1 MSFGDYVVFVD
12 ESGDHSLE
20 VINPEYPVFV
30 LAFCIVSCKDYIER
44 ITPSVRSL
52 KYRYFG
58 HDMAILHE
66 HEIRRRTGA
75 FSCFNKEEREVF
87 LDDLSGIIA
96 AVPMT
101 IIAVVIHKER
111 HKAKYNAPEHPYH
124 LAMMYGLE
132 RVWSFLRS
140 VDQQEKKTH
149 VIFEARGAKEDKELE
164 LHFRRVRDGN
174 NGYQRP
180 LRLEIVIANKQVNS
194 EGLQLADLVARPI
207 GLRVL
212 RPTQPNRTWEIIEP
226 KLWRGLAGATEKGNG
241 LKIFP

>member
-20 VINPEYPVFV
+20 VINPDYPVFV

-66 HEIRRRTGA
+66 HEVRKRTGA
-75 FSCFNKEEREVF
+75 FSRLNKEEREAF
-87 LDDLSGIIA
+87 LGDLSGIID

-101 IIAVVIHKER
+101 IIAVVIDKER
-111 HKAKYNAPEHPYH
+111 HKAKYNSPEHPYH
-124 LAMMYGLE
+124 LAMLYGLE
-132 RVWSFLRS
+132 RTWQFLQS
-140 VDQQEKKTH
+140 KDQGEKTTH

-164 LHFRRVRDGN
+164 LQFRRVRDGN
-174 NGYQRP
+174 NGFGKP
-180 LRLEIVIANKQVNS
+180 FRLEIVIANKQVNS

-207 GLRVL
+207 GLKVL
-212 RPTQPNRTWEIIEP
+212 RPEQPNRTWEIIEP
-226 KLWRGLAGATEKGNG
+226 KLWRGRAGVTEKGNG

>member
-20 VINPEYPVFV
+20 VINPDYPVFV
-30 LAFCIVSCKDYIER
+30 LAFCIVSCRDYIEQ
-44 ITPSVRSL
+44 ITPSVRAL

-66 HEIRRRTGA
+66 HEIRKKTGA
-75 FSCFNKEEREVF
+75 FSRFNKEEREVF
-87 LDDLSGIIA
+87 LGDLSGIIA

-101 IIAVVIHKER
+101 IIAVVIRKEQ
-111 HKAKYNAPEHPYH
+111 HKAKYNRPEHPYH

-132 RVWSFLRS
+132 RVWKFLQS
-140 VDQQEKKTH
+140 VEQGERTTH

-164 LHFRRVRDGN
+164 LQFRRVRDGN
-174 NGYQRP
+174 NGFRKP
-180 LRLEIVIANKQVNS
+180 IRLEIVIANKQVNS

-212 RPTQPNRTWEIIEP
+212 RPGQSNRTWEIIQP
-226 KLWRGLAGATEKGNG
+226 KLWRGLAGVTEMGNG

>member
-20 VINPEYPVFV
+20 VVNPDYPVFV

-66 HEIRRRTGA
+66 HEIRKKTGA
-75 FSCFNKEEREVF
+75 FSRFNKEEREVF
-87 LDDLSGIIA
+87 LADLSGIIA

-101 IIAVVIHKER
+101 IVAVVIRKEH
-111 HKAKYNAPEHPYH
+111 HKARYTQPEHPYH

-132 RVWSFLRS
+132 RVWTFLQS
-140 VDQQEKKTH
+140 VDQGDKTTH
-149 VIFEARGAKEDKELE
+149 VVFEARGAKEDKALELE
-164 LHFRRVRDGN
+164 FRRVRDGG
-174 NGYQRP
+174 NGFGKP

-212 RPTQPNRTWEIIEP
+212 RPEQANRTWEIIQP
-226 KLWRGLAGATEKGNG
+226 KLWRGLAGITEQGNG
-241 LKIFP
+241 LQIFP